1 MSIELRTV
9 GQLDTRRAS
18 YSTLTQG
25 SGIGFVYVTKITFV
39 TTEERYSVHRAQR
52 ARSPHRSPHITSS
65 MHYLIINSRFGSK
78 LLAARLPRTPPHPTR
93 IK

>member
-25 SGIGFVYVTKITFV
+25 SGIGFVHVTKITFV
-39 TTEERYSVHRAQR
+39 TTEEHYSSLVLCKDL
-52 ARSPHRSPHITSS
+52 SS
-65 MHYLIINSRFGSK
+65 K
-78 LLAARLPRTPPHPTR
+78 HPA
-93 IK
+93 

>member
-25 SGIGFVYVTKITFV
+25 SGIGFVYVTKITWKGGGV
-39 TTEERYSVHRAQR
+39 VG
-52 ARSPHRSPHITSS
+52 
-65 MHYLIINSRFGSK
+65 LGSRTLDF
-78 LLAARLPRTPPHPTR
+78 
-93 IK
+93 